1 MQQKIL
7 VFGRSGQV
15 TTEIQTLA
23 DILALGRAEVDLS
36 DPAACSAAI
45 NAYRPR
51 AVINAAAYTAVDRA
65 EEEEELATVINGD
78 APTAMAQACAALN
91 IPLVHISTDYVF
103 SGNGTSAWAPADKR
117 TPQNAYGRSKLAG
130 EQGIRATGC
139 THAILRTSWVF
150 SAHGSNFV
158 KTMLRLSESHDKL
171 SLVDD
176 QIGGPTPARAIAAA
190 CLSIAQQLCEDPDK
204 TGTYHFSGAPDVS
217 WCTFA
222 RDIFAQ
228 AGRSTHV
235 SPIATRDYPTPA
247 ARPLNSQLDCQTT
260 EQVFGISRPNWRAD
274 FAEIITDLGITT

>member
-130 EQGIRATGC
+130 EQGIRAAGC

-171 SLVDD
+171 SVVDD

>member
-171 SLVDD
+171 SVVDD

-190 CLSIAQQLCEDPDK
+190 CLSIAQQLCDDPDK

-222 RDIFAQ
+222 REIFAQ

-260 EQVFGISRPNWRAD
+260 EQVFGISRPNWRAN

>member
-130 EQGIRATGC
+130 EQGIRAAGC

-171 SLVDD
+171 SVVDD

-222 RDIFAQ
+222 QDIFAQ

>member
-130 EQGIRATGC
+130 EQGIRAAGC

-171 SLVDD
+171 SVVDD

-190 CLSIAQQLCEDPDK
+190 CLSIAQQLCEDSDK

>member
-171 SLVDD
+171 SVVDD

-190 CLSIAQQLCEDPDK
+190 CLSIAQQLCEDSDK

-260 EQVFGISRPNWRAD
+260 EQVFGISRPNWRAN

>member
-171 SLVDD
+171 SVVDD
-176 QIGGPTPARAIAAA
+176 QIGGPTPTRAIAAA
-190 CLSIAQQLCEDPDK
+190 CLSIAQQLCEDSDK

>member
-130 EQGIRATGC
+130 EQGIRAAGC

-171 SLVDD
+171 SVVDD

-260 EQVFGISRPNWRAD
+260 EQVFGISRPNWRAN

>member
-130 EQGIRATGC
+130 EQGIRAAGC

-171 SLVDD
+171 SVVDD

-222 RDIFAQ
+222 REIFAQ
-228 AGRSTHV
+228 AGRSTHI

-260 EQVFGISRPNWRAD
+260 EQVFGISRPNWRAN

>member
-130 EQGIRATGC
+130 EQGIRAAGC

-171 SLVDD
+171 SVVDD

-260 EQVFGISRPNWRAD
+260 EQVFGISRPNWRANL
-274 FAEIITDLGITT
+274 AEIITDLEITT

>member
-130 EQGIRATGC
+130 EQGIRAAGC

-171 SLVDD
+171 SVVDD

-274 FAEIITDLGITT
+274 FAEIITDLGITA

>member
-171 SLVDD
+171 SVVDD

>member
-171 SLVDD
+171 SVVDD

-190 CLSIAQQLCEDPDK
+190 CLSIAQQLCEDSDK

>member
-274 FAEIITDLGITT
+274 FAEIITDLGITA

>member
-171 SLVDD
+171 SVVDD

-235 SPIATRDYPTPA
+235 SPITTRDYPTPA